1 MYGVTSFISEIS
13 GFSQRNNSAHELI
26 LVHLKYKL
34 TIRNACIRQLPVLSV
49 YMLAYYFNYT
59 SFVDQL
65 LVW

>member
-13 GFSQRNNSAHELI
+13 GFSPSNNSAHELI
-26 LVHLKYKL
+26 LVHLKYEL
-34 TIRNACIRQLPVLSV
+34 TIHNACIRQLPVLSV
-49 YMLAYYFNYT
+49 YMLAYYFSYT